1 MILKEKTD
9 VSEITISVVT
19 VTYDNVL
26 GLIKTLDSLKKLAHK
41 PDEILVIDG
50 GSNDG
55 TLDVLKKYSIDLPEL
70 KFISERDN
78 GIYDAMNKG
87 KLLAKGQIVHYL
99 NAGDIVF
106 GEPYLGVLGP
116 LRLPVEIFTIDDK
129 MGWLDFVKMRGYGYC
144 HQGILFPS
152 SHASYDT
159 RYKIA
164 GDFDAIMRTFPNG
177 LHYLPISCNGGV
189 RYYLGGVSSNRSF
202 SLDTEVIII
211 AQRNRGVLS
220 AFYFLAFIAIRRLVP
235 RFFRRLYVRLRHDLS

>member
-1 MILKEKTD
+1 MTLKKEKNKFNI
-9 VSEITISVVT
+9 SISVVT
-19 VTYDNVL
+19 VTYNNVL
-26 GLIKTLDSLKKLAHK
+26 GLVKTIDSLRKLEHK

-55 TLDVLKKYSIDLPEL
+55 TLEVLKKYSIDLPEL
-70 KFISERDN
+70 KFVSERDK

-87 KLLAKGQIVHYL
+87 KLLAKGQVVHYL

-116 LRLPVEIFTIDDK
+116 LRLPVEIFTTDDK
-129 MGWLDFVKMRGYGYC
+129 MGWSDFVKMRGYGYC

-152 SHASYDT
+152 SHATYDT

-164 GDFDAIMRTFPNG
+164 GDFDVIMRTFPNG
-177 LHYLPISCNGGV
+177 LYCLPISCNGGV

-202 SLDTEVIII
+202 LLDTEVIVI
-211 AQRNRGVLS
+211 AQRNRGVFS
-220 AFYFLAFIAIRRLVP
+220 ALYFFAFIATRRFVP
-235 RFFRRLYVRLRHDLS
+235 RFLRRLYVRLRHDVS